1 MEQENSVLSELASGI
16 GKASSPRSEVVEKG
30 AIRRFINAL
39 SDQNPLY
46 EDDEFAGKSRY
57 GGKIAPPLFALTF
70 NRRRRPQPDPVLAE
84 LGMSGL
90 NAGNEFEFFEPIREG
105 DVITHTTKLIDV
117 KERTGKLGRMFIRTN
132 ETICTNQNGK
142 KVAVCRWITIA
153 HEGGPKGES

>member
-1 MEQENSVLSELASGI
+1 MEKENSILSELASEI
-16 GKASSPRSEVVEKG
+16 GRVSPPRSEEVEKG

-39 SDQNPLY
+39 SDHNPLY
-46 EDDEFAGKSRY
+46 EDDEFAKKSRY

-70 NRRRRPQPDPVLAE
+70 NRHRRPQPDPRLAR

-132 ETICTNQNGK
+132 ETICMNQNGR
-142 KVAVCRWITIA
+142 KVAICRWINIA
-153 HEGGPKGES
+153 HEGGPKGGS